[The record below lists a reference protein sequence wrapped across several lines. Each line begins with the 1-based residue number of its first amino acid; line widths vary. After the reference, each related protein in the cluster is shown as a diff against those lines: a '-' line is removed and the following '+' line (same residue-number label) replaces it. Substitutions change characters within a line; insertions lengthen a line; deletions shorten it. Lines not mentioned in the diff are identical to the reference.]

1 MSQSLLL
8 MQNRNSILILIAR
21 PAYET
26 LLMHEGINRLRQYF
40 NIDLLCLTF
49 TAASDLGK
57 ELLNV
62 ASSQGFNVFFKNSR
76 DNGPNS
82 LLLDVDKKL
91 LSVLKRSHY
100 HAVIT
105 HPPHGG
111 EKPHPYQ
118 IQCFHVARRLCAELK
133 IPFGF
138 FSDKKVES
146 VEVDINLY
154 KLGIGSQLRLLAKYL
169 KYHLKIRKY
178 PLKNC
183 SEIMSELKYF
193 LRTLFRRRKYTL
205 LSFYPNM
212 FEKQSTLDKYRSQ
225 LNSLINFK
233 SYVNSVEYLYL
244 EQYPN
249 THLQIPPIES
259 R

>member
-1 MSQSLLL
+1 MLRLLGL
-8 MQNRNSILILIAR
+8 MQNRKAILILIAR

-26 LLMHEGINRLRQYF
+26 LLMHEGINRLREYF
-40 NIDLLCLTF
+40 KIDLLCLTF

-57 ELLNV
+57 ELLSV
-62 ASSQGFNVFFKNSR
+62 ASSQGFNVFFQNST

-91 LSVLKRSHY
+91 SSVLKRSHY

-111 EKPHPYQ
+111 ENAHPYQ

-146 VEVDINLY
+146 VEVDTNLY
-154 KLGIGSQLRLLAKYL
+154 KLGMRCQLSLLASYFKC
-169 KYHLKIRKY
+169 HLKIRKY

-183 SEIMSELKYF
+183 SEILSELKYF
-193 LRTLFRRRKYTL
+193 LKTLFRRRKYTL
-205 LSFYPNM
+205 FSFHPNM
-212 FEKQSTLDKYRSQ
+212 FEKQSTLDKYRTQ
-225 LNSLINFK
+225 LNSLIKFK
-233 SYVNSVEYLYL
+233 SYINSVEYLYL
-244 EQYPN
+244 ERYPN
-249 THLQIPPIES
+249 TNLEIPPIES
-259 R
+259 